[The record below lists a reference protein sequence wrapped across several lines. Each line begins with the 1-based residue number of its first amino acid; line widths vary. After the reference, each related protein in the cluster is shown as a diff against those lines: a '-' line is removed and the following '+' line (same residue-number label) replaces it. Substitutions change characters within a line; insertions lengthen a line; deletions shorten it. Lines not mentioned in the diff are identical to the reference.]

1 MQNALFDPVMP
12 FWVEEHREPWV
23 EVGGKPDRRT
33 IAGNYTRLM
42 DEKQQIIEHHDSV
55 DVRVNH
61 LGAQTSVKVNYW
73 VARHDDTNPKAQ
85 PIEVYVDPY
94 RPICFTFNGQTHGF
108 EERRFISDRLNL
120 PYLTR
125 YLIIQVELDHVTP
138 EARRELLS
146 TTRDR
151 LKQLPL
157 FEVMREAISTALSED
172 ENLIRL
178 NDARKEKILARHSDA
193 EEKKLRERFA
203 RLMERHLA
211 GVDAKVKAKGTGGD
225 GGRPPSTPGTR
236 DVLPPLPT
244 REEPTYI
251 KIANT
256 QKPLPVT
263 LDRHTLLRL
272 ESDAPDGYLTSHV
285 HAKLALGCDPE
296 GLLVLESSSDFKGG
310 RSRATIRAT
319 EKAKEG
325 DSGTVTIFLLTPT
338 GKTFQSKVSFKVET
352 PREQPTAGTSM
363 KSQVQAPT
371 PVPIYHG
378 EWADFG
384 WDDTNVSEVREDKSG
399 TKIFVNMDNRHIS
412 KLLHG
417 GGYSESWLTRTKR
430 NYLLYVAFFSWLEH
444 VATKGRDLGMD
455 EEALETF
462 EAGVLDRVAQTV
474 VHTISAAERHEEE
487 D

>member
-1 MQNALFDPVMP
+1 
-12 FWVEEHREPWV
+12 
-23 EVGGKPDRRT
+23 
-33 IAGNYTRLM
+33 
-42 DEKQQIIEHHDSV
+42 
-55 DVRVNH
+55 
-61 LGAQTSVKVNYW
+61 
-73 VARHDDTNPKAQ
+73 
-85 PIEVYVDPY
+85 VDPY

-120 PYLTR
+120 PYLTKF
-125 YLIIQVELDHVTP
+125 LIVQVELDHVTP

-172 ENLIRL
+172 ENLIRI
-178 NDARKEKILARHSDA
+178 NDARKEKILARHSDS

-211 GVDAKVKAKGTGGD
+211 GVDAKVKAKGNAGD
-225 GGRPPSTPGTR
+225 GGRPPSTSGTR
-236 DVLPPLPT
+236 EALAPLPT
-244 REEPTYI
+244 RSEPTFI

-256 QKPLPVT
+256 QKPLPIT

-285 HAKLALGCDPE
+285 HAKLALGSDPE

-310 RSRATIRAT
+310 RSRATVRVT

-325 DSGTVTIFLLTPT
+325 DTGTVTIFLLTPT
-338 GKTFQSKVSFKVET
+338 GKTLQSKVSFRVEL
-352 PREQPTAGTSM
+352 PREQPTAGSSS
-363 KSQVQAPT
+363 KSKVQAPA
-371 PVPIYHG
+371 PVPVYKT
-378 EWADFG
+378 EWTVFG
-384 WDDTNVSEVREDKSG
+384 WTEANVSDVREDKSG
-399 TKIFVNMDNRHIS
+399 TRIFVNMDNRHIA

-444 VATKGRDLGMD
+444 LATKGKDLGMD

-474 VHTISAAERHEEE
+474 VHTISAADRHEEE